1 MTHAMGP
8 SEHSLDGTSEKRP
21 ETSTLLPRP
30 TTSRD
35 PPASLSSR
43 LKPLLCILLV
53 LVVTK
58 RQIASSSPST
68 TVNDL
73 DLCPQYPALAPPPH
87 AADAN
92 INLIR
97 SPAYLSR
104 SVELLSG
111 LVQIPTPSFD
121 DNGPVTGPDRDPR
134 WDQFPIFSAQLEKSF
149 PLLHAKLELSHVN
162 EHGLLF
168 TWAGSDP
175 SLKPSMLIAHQDV
188 VPVDPSTKDEWTF
201 PPFSGHYD
209 EKSNSVWGRGSVDCK
224 DVLGGILEAVELLVE
239 KDWTPR
245 RTILLAFGFD
255 EESKGVDGAGQLFE
269 EVERR
274 YGEDGIA
281 FLLDE
286 GGLGVSVN
294 FLGRPMALPGTG
306 EKGYMDLTIT
316 LHTPGGHS
324 SIPPPHTGIGIM
336 SSLIHNLEST
346 PFEPGLSSTSPIF
359 NLLQCAAAHGK
370 LDKSLKSAV
379 LEGSQKGKKGEKGRK
394 RLAHLY
400 AAQGRES
407 RYLVMTSQA
416 VDVIS
421 GGIKVNALP
430 ETVTAVVN
438 YRISVDESIQ
448 FVKDRVLK
456 HVGRL
461 AKLHNLDVEAFGSTW
476 RNASASSSSIARGG
490 LLRLSTGTAEISP
503 APNSPIDAP
512 SWKILAQSIRQTFK
526 DQYPDLV
533 VAPAMDTGNT
543 DSSFYLRLTRN
554 VYRFSPTDPI
564 ANERIHTVDEHV
576 NMDDHLNGVVFYHE
590 LLRNADAAE
599 M

>member
-1 MTHAMGP
+1 MANIIRP
-8 SEHSLDGTSEKRP
+8 SEHSFDNLSEKGP

-30 TTSRD
+30 TTSRES
-35 PPASLSSR
+35 PPATLLSR

-58 RQIASSSPST
+58 HQLAPLTPST
-68 TVNDL
+68 AVSSL

-92 INLIR
+92 IDLIR
-97 SPAYLSR
+97 SPAYLRR

-121 DNGPVTGPDRDPR
+121 DNGPVTGPDRDLR
-134 WDQFPIFSAQLEKSF
+134 WDQFHIFSAQLEKSF
-149 PLLHAKLELSHVN
+149 PLLHAKLEVTHVN

-168 TWAGSDP
+168 TWPGTDD

-188 VPVDPSTKDEWTF
+188 VPVDPSTKDQWTF
-201 PPFSGHYD
+201 PPYSGHYD
-209 EKSNSVWGRGSVDCK
+209 KHSNSVWGRGSVDCK
-224 DVLGGILEAVELLVE
+224 DVLSGILEAVELLVE
-239 KDWTPR
+239 KNWTPR
-245 RTILLAFGFD
+245 RTVVLAFGFD
-255 EESKGVDGAGQLFE
+255 EESKGIDGAGQLFK
-269 EVERR
+269 EVKRR

-286 GGLGVSVN
+286 GGLGVSAD
-294 FLGRPMALPGTG
+294 FFGRPMALPGTG
-306 EKGYMDLTIT
+306 EKGYMDLTMT

-346 PFEPGLSSTSPIF
+346 EFEPRLSTTSPIF

-370 LDKSLKSAV
+370 LDQSLKSAV
-379 LEGSQKGKKGEKGRK
+379 LDGSQKGKKGKKGRK
-394 RLAHLY
+394 RLASLY

-407 RYLVMTSQA
+407 RYLVTTSQA

-438 YRISVDESIQ
+438 YRISVDESTQ
-448 FVKDRVLK
+448 FVKDRLLK

-476 RNASASSSSIARGG
+476 RNASSSSLIAKGG
-490 LLRLSTGTAEISP
+490 LLRLSTGTTEIAP
-503 APNSPIDAP
+503 APNSPIDGP
-512 SWKILAQSIRQTFK
+512 SWKVLAQSIRQTFK
-526 DQYPDLV
+526 DKYPDLV
-533 VAPAMDTGNT
+533 VSPAMDTGNT

-554 VYRFSPTDPI
+554 VYRFGPTDPS

-590 LLRNADAAE
+590 LLRNADAAD